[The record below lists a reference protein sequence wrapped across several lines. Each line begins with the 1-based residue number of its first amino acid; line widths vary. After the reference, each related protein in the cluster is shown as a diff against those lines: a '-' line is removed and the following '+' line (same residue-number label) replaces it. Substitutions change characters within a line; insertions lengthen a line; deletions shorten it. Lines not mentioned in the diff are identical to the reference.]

1 MSDGAFQIKK
11 MVPIIVLTW
20 IISLVTTLAIV
31 YVAPSIFPISVSTD
45 NIADEAIVTT
55 KLADG
60 TVTSAKV
67 VDGTLIAT
75 DIADGAILTVK
86 VADGAVTTDKIAD
99 GAVTNDKIG
108 DGAITAAKIADGAIV
123 TIKLADG
130 SVTSAKIL
138 DGTVT
143 AVDLAN
149 GSIITAKIANG
160 AVTTAKIADGAVTTA
175 KVADGA
181 IVTDKLADG
190 NVTNIKLAAYAIPF
204 NVTRITASA
213 STTNSSWNDIPGTS
227 LNITLVR
234 NSTLIIMFSSEAR
247 NPSNTSRIE
256 VRALVNGTAA
266 NPSYV
271 YFTPNDVVE
280 YGVYSCNFYRQNVGN
295 GTYPIEMQWRVFAD
309 TGYVYYRSL
318 IVMALPE

>member
-1 MSDGAFQIKK
+1 MSEGAFQISKA
-11 MVPIIVLTW
+11 VPIIVLTW
-20 IISLVTTLAIV
+20 ILSLVTTLAVV

-45 NIADEAIVTT
+45 NIADEAIITT

-67 VDGTLIAT
+67 VDGTLTAM
-75 DIADGAILTVK
+75 DIADGSILTVK

-99 GAVTNDKIG
+99 GAVTNDKID

-160 AVTTAKIADGAVTTA
+160 AVTTAKIADGA
-175 KVADGA
+175 
-181 IVTDKLADG
+181 I
-190 NVTNIKLAAYAIPF
+190 TNTKLAAGAIPY
-204 NVTRITASA
+204 NVTSFDYFDDWI
-213 STTNSSWNDIPGTS
+213 TTNSTWWVNMTGTS
-227 LNITLVR
+227 VDITLTR
-234 NSTLIIMFSSEAR
+234 NSTLLIMFSAMGRVDSVGEVMYWRAMV
-247 NPSNTSRIE
+247 NSTVADPVSNYMIVTE
-256 VRALVNGTAA
+256 NL
-266 NPSYV
+266 
-271 YFTPNDVVE
+271 D
-280 YGVYSCNFYRQNVGN
+280 YGVYAFNFHGDFTE
-295 GTYPIEMQWRVFAD
+295 GTHTVYMQWKTWTGSGVRVRER
-309 TGYVYYRSL
+309 TLSV
-318 IVMALPE
+318 VALPA